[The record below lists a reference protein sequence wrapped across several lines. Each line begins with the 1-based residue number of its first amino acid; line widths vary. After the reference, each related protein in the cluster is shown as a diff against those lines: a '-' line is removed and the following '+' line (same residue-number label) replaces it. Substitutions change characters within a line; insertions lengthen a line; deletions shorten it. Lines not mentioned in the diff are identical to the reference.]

1 MTDPSSATAAPP
13 RRRRRKQVLIAL
25 GIVVLLGAIPV
36 LAAWARVAW
45 LSSGRQFDVVDAPTR
60 RERRGE
66 VGALGRSEPSQP
78 QQLAPIG
85 HRLLPR
91 GPGVGG
97 PGRSQTGAIVG
108 HERDGITLM
117 DAASYSAA

>member
-1 MTDPSSATAAPP
+1 
-13 RRRRRKQVLIAL
+13 R
-25 GIVVLLGAIPV
+25 
-36 LAAWARVAW
+36 ARVAAVAQQV
-45 LSSGRQFDVVDAPTR
+45 LNVGERRQSRPDVVVGDAVVDAPTR

-66 VGALGRSEPSQP
+66 VGALGRSDPSQLE
-78 QQLAPIG
+78 QLAPIG

-108 HERDGITLM
+108 HERDGISLV